1 MAERAGKGL
10 GMGYFLLPAGGA
22 LSLTGVITGNGTLI
36 GLSWI
41 MWVLGILLLFR
52 DRSRRPASAPELAA
66 AAAAGDARAVR
77 GLRALALTAR
87 AEGRPDTA
95 ERLLRQAVRA
105 GDVESMW
112 ELGRLVEQR
121 EGLAEAEPWFRMAA
135 ERGHA
140 VAKRLFR
147 PGGALHPDG
156 AGPP

>member
-1 MAERAGKGL
+1 MGL
-10 GMGYFLLPAGGA
+10 GLGYFLLPAGGA

-36 GLSWI
+36 SLSWI
-41 MWVLGILLLFR
+41 MWVLGLLLLFR
-52 DRSRRPASAPELAA
+52 DRGRRPATVREVAA

-77 GLRALALTAR
+77 KLRALALAAR
-87 AEGRPDTA
+87 AERRPEAA
-95 ERLLRQAVRA
+95 ERMLRQAVRA

-112 ELGRLVEQR
+112 ELGRLVQER
-121 EGLAEAEPWFRMAA
+121 DGLAEAEPWFRMAA

-147 PGGALHPDG
+147 PGGALHTDG